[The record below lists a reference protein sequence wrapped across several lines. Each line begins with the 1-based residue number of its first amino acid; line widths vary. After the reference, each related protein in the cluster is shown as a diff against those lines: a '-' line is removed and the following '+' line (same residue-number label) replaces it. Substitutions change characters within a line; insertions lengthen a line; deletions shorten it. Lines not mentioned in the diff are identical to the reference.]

1 MPNAYFIT
9 TFRHLELSEQIDES
23 FALLPGV
30 NITTNRDV
38 VLPLMTPQFSQMAG
52 VIETRHLLDAPNIV
66 FGDLDAFD
74 EIRENPDI
82 VLLAILQWIGPCQ
95 RL

>member
-38 VLPLMTPQFSQMAG
+38 VLPLMTPKFS
-52 VIETRHLLDAPNIV
+52 
-66 FGDLDAFD
+66 
-74 EIRENPDI
+74 
-82 VLLAILQWIGPCQ
+82 
-95 RL
+95 